1 MRHGSSIVESD
12 RSLPSPKLLEP
23 TMDRQGSNRVDT
35 ATKGMSRRQ
44 MIGVLSI
51 LVTGVGCKGYQYG
64 HIIKPDAPN
73 LVGSHEAGAEV
84 FDPLID
90 EVVAKLLASEC
101 DPQTELA
108 VGPDGQPLKKA
119 ICFVGIENKSVEEI
133 GDFKDQIYQ
142 QIDSKI
148 LEAKAFS
155 PISRRMVDAAL
166 HETRLRPD
174 SLYIPDNMRLFT
186 AVLERQGQPVDYLL
200 YATLTSGTTKRNNST
215 QRDYLLTLELVN
227 VNTGVASKQ
236 SAEIRK
242 GYHKSRV
249 GSWWNYNPFASEQ

>member
-1 MRHGSSIVESD
+1 
-12 RSLPSPKLLEP
+12 
-23 TMDRQGSNRVDT
+23 MDRRR
-35 ATKGMSRRQ
+35 ALGMMS
-44 MIGVLSI
+44 MLLLG
-51 LVTGVGCKGYQYG
+51 TGCRGYQFA
-64 HIIKPDAPN
+64 HVVKPDAPN
-73 LVGSHEAGAEV
+73 MVGSHKAGAEV

-90 EVVAKLLASEC
+90 EAVAKLLAAEC
-101 DPQTELA
+101 GPEPGLLA
-108 VGPDGQPLKKA
+108 VAPDGTPIKKS
-119 ICFVGIENKSVEEI
+119 ICFVGVENKSVEDL

-148 LEAKAFS
+148 LESNTFAA
-155 PISRRMVDAAL
+155 ISRRMVDAAL
-166 HETRLRPD
+166 YETRLRPD

-242 GYHKSRV
+242 GYHKTRA
-249 GSWWNYNPFASEQ
+249 GSWWNYNPFVSE